1 MERSVPP
8 LHFCSIL
15 RHVPLSLAARFLYP
29 LPSMVDVHCHLL
41 YGLDDGAKSLG
52 ESIQMAEMA
61 IADGITHVIG
71 TPHSNAEYAFN
82 AVLIRERRDELQAQ
96 LGGRLQL
103 ATGCDFHLSLDNI
116 QSVKKHPTRYTL
128 NQKNYLLVEFADF
141 AIPPSTD
148 ETLHGLHLLGLKL
161 IITHPERN
169 GLIRHQPEKLWKWMR
184 LGCYVQVT
192 AQSLTGRFGRDAQ
205 HAAEEWM
212 MADRIHFFAS
222 DAHDTKNRPLILS
235 EAYKIVA
242 KKRGEEVANALFT
255 ENPLAAFEGRPLPYQ
270 PEPPAEENAAS
281 GFKKRKRFIFF

>member
-1 MERSVPP
+1 
-8 LHFCSIL
+8 
-15 RHVPLSLAARFLYP
+15 
-29 LPSMVDVHCHLL
+29 MVDVHCHLL
-41 YGLDDGAKSLG
+41 YGLDDGAKSLE

-61 IADGITHVIG
+61 VADGITHVIG
-71 TPHSNAEYAFN
+71 TPHSNGEYSFN
-82 AVLIRERRDELQAQ
+82 PALIRERRDELQARI
-96 LGGRLQL
+96 GDRLQL
-103 ATGCDFHLSLDNI
+103 ATGCDFHLSLDNV
-116 QSVKKHPTRYTL
+116 QNARQRPTKFAL

-148 ETLHGLHLLGLKL
+148 DTLHSLHLLGLRL

-184 LGCYVQVT
+184 QGCYVQIT

-205 HAAEEWM
+205 RVAEEWL
-212 MADRIHFFAS
+212 MADRVHFFAS

-242 KKRGEEVANALFT
+242 KRRGEEVAQALFT

-270 PEPPAEENAAS
+270 PEAPAEESAAS